1 MLNTQGFMNNQQ
13 RRLPMKSQIDNDS
26 SRKNR
31 SIHKNLVDNSG
42 DYGTTSII
50 KNNPNATGVQFSQSS
65 SLMHGKLRGAG
76 GGGTNYGSI
85 DKHMAGMFG
94 QSNSG
99 SKQAFINQ
107 LPMQD
112 F

>member
-1 MLNTQGFMNNQQ
+1 M
-13 RRLPMKSQIDNDS
+13 
-26 SRKNR
+26 
-31 SIHKNLVDNSG
+31 VDNSG

-65 SLMHGKLRGAG
+65 TLMHGKLRGAG

-94 QSNSG
+94 SSNSG
-99 SKQAFINQ
+99 SKQAFIN
-107 LPMQD
+107 
-112 F
+112 